1 MTLRYLPEHAEN
13 ALLAL
18 ELARKEAAHLQYTHR
33 TLFAQPIDA
42 NWVQQLDLQAELAEK
57 VEAYVSR
64 FGRLQDQ
71 LGEKLIPRFAALLGE
86 APKSMLDVLAY
97 AEKMQW
103 VDSAEAFIGS
113 RKLRNLLVH
122 EYMSDAQLFLQAL
135 LAAREATE
143 MLFSTMAAIE
153 AEAASI
159 GLMGQKLNL
168 QSGDA

>member
-1 MTLRYLPEHAEN
+1 MSLRYLPEHTEN

-18 ELARKEAAHLQYTHR
+18 ELARKEAAHLLYSHR

-42 NWVQQLDLQAELAEK
+42 VWVQQLNSRDDLAEK

-64 FGRLQDQ
+64 FGRLQDH

-97 AEKMQW
+97 AEKMHW
-103 VDSAEAFIGS
+103 LESAEAFIGA
-113 RKLRNLLVH
+113 RKLRNLLVQ

-135 LAAREATE
+135 LAAREAAK
-143 MLFSTMAAIE
+143 MLFGTVQAIE
-153 AEAASI
+153 AEAVAI
-159 GLMGQKLNL
+159 GLLTQHPT
-168 QSGDA
+168 